1 MAFMNSGQ
9 SNRKKNRRDFLKILG
24 GGGVVASSLLA
35 SGPIARASASTAFQK
50 LQNVLPKAKKRLPA
64 LPVDPAK
71 SIPGLSSLITPNTD
85 FYRIDIASDIPAID
99 VSRWTLKIHG
109 MVKKPITLTYANL
122 LKRPLFELD
131 DTMSCVSNPVG
142 GIYIG
147 NARWLGC
154 RLDDL
159 IKEAGPL
166 ANADQV
172 FSTSQDGFSAGFP
185 LSVLDG
191 RDAMVAVGMNGQVL
205 PVKNGYPARLVVPGL
220 YGYVSATKWISD
232 IEITRFDI
240 KQGYWISNG
249 WSRLG
254 PIKMES
260 RIDTPR
266 HLQEVKIGPTH
277 IAGVAWAP
285 NVGIKAVQVQVDGG
299 AWMPATL
306 GPQLSG
312 TTWRQWWVKWNATSG
327 RHKIT
332 VRAINAKG
340 EVQSAGIV
348 DPLPNG
354 AEGLHTID
362 VTA

>member
-1 MAFMNSGQ
+1 MQ
-9 SNRKKNRRDFLKILG
+9 SEGFDSHHNRRNFLKQLG
-24 GGGVVASSLLA
+24 GVGTVAAYLFTSE
-35 SGPIARASASTAFQK
+35 GMARASSSKTLTK
-50 LQNVLPKAKKRLPA
+50 LQAILPKAKKRLPA
-64 LPVDPAK
+64 LPIDPAK
-71 SIPGLSSLITPNTD
+71 SIPGLAPLITPNKD
-85 FYRIDIASDIPAID
+85 FYRIDIASQIPAINANTW
-99 VSRWTLKIHG
+99 SLKIHG
-109 MVKKPITLTYANL
+109 MVKRPITLTYADL

-166 ANADQV
+166 ATADQV

-185 LSVLDG
+185 LSILDG
-191 RDAMVAVGMNGQVL
+191 RDAMIAVGMNGAVL
-205 PVKNGYPARLVVPGL
+205 PIPNGYPARLVVPGL
-220 YGYVSATKWISD
+220 YGYVSATKWLAD

-240 KQGYWISNG
+240 KQGYWISRG

-254 PIKMES
+254 PVKMES

-266 HLQEVKIGPTH
+266 HLQEVKVGPTN

-285 NVGIKAVQVQVDGG
+285 NIGIKAVQVQIDDGS
-299 AWMPATL
+299 WMPATL

-312 TTWRQWWVKWNATSG
+312 TSWRQWWISWNATSG
-327 RHKIT
+327 RHKVS

-340 EVQSAGIV
+340 EVQSAGVV

-354 AEGLHTID
+354 AEGLHSINI
-362 VTA
+362 TA